1 MQKRELELLAPAGSY
16 ETFEA
21 VIRAGADAVYL
32 GGSHFGARAYANN
45 FNEEELLRA
54 IDYAHIH
61 GRQVYLTVNTLFKE
75 EELEQGLY
83 EYLLPYY
90 EQGLDAVIVQD
101 MGAFARIRSM
111 FPRMDIHT
119 STQMTVTGAAGA
131 AYMKQLGASRV
142 VMAREMSF
150 VEIREIHDKVGIEIE
165 SFVHGALCYCYSG
178 QCLLSSMLGGRSGN
192 RGRCAQPCR
201 LPYEVYKKDQ
211 KSRIACG
218 NYVLSPKD
226 LCTIDAIPALAESGI
241 FSFKIEGRMKQAEYA
256 AGVVSVYR
264 QYMDRYLDRLN
275 EERAGG
281 CSEDEARR
289 RAKKAYAVT
298 EEDHRKLLALGNR
311 SGFTDGYYFRRNGRE
326 MITFD
331 SPGHA
336 KTDEALQ
343 KTVREHYIKVRPEQ
357 EIKEKINGFL
367 RLKKDLSATLKLQ
380 CEECEITCEG
390 EQVLQAQ
397 KQPLSRDRV
406 DVCMRKT
413 GNTPF
418 AFEQLTIEMDED
430 VFLPV
435 QALNA
440 LRREALLAL
449 EEKLL
454 QGYRRDGAASPEAEK
469 LGCGADKRTRQEERR
484 EAEDAGKTVIVS
496 LENRCLLPVVLRSSF
511 VHGIYA
517 DSSCYTRDEL
527 WTALLKDAGEAHLA
541 GKKFYYILPAV
552 FRSRTAAFYRE
563 NIEHLKAL
571 PLDGFVAK
579 SYDAA
584 AFVRQELGAET
595 PLILDHSLYSWNS
608 AAQDVFLQLAPERDT
623 VPLELNR
630 SELFARDNH
639 HSEVM
644 VYGYLPLMTSA
655 QCVHANTE
663 KCDRKRGILYL
674 KDRYG
679 KYFPVKNN
687 CTECYNTI
695 YNTTPLMLF
704 DERAD
709 FLRMGIAAYRISFTI
724 EEEEQAAFILDLFER
739 TFLSGKH
746 SVKELFPDGYTR
758 GHYKRGVE

>member
-1 MQKRELELLAPAGSY
+1 
-16 ETFEA
+16 
-21 VIRAGADAVYL
+21 
-32 GGSHFGARAYANN
+32 
-45 FNEEELLRA
+45 
-54 IDYAHIH
+54 
-61 GRQVYLTVNTLFKE
+61 
-75 EELEQGLY
+75 
-83 EYLLPYY
+83 
-90 EQGLDAVIVQD
+90 
-101 MGAFARIRSM
+101 
-111 FPRMDIHT
+111 
-119 STQMTVTGAAGA
+119 
-131 AYMKQLGASRV
+131 
-142 VMAREMSF
+142 
-150 VEIREIHDKVGIEIE
+150 
-165 SFVHGALCYCYSG
+165 
-178 QCLLSSMLGGRSGN
+178 
-192 RGRCAQPCR
+192 
-201 LPYEVYKKDQ
+201 
-211 KSRIACG
+211 
-218 NYVLSPKD
+218 
-226 LCTIDAIPALAESGI
+226 
-241 FSFKIEGRMKQAEYA
+241 
-256 AGVVSVYR
+256 
-264 QYMDRYLDRLN
+264 
-275 EERAGG
+275 
-281 CSEDEARR
+281 
-289 RAKKAYAVT
+289 
-298 EEDHRKLLALGNR
+298 
-311 SGFTDGYYFRRNGRE
+311 
-326 MITFD
+326 
-331 SPGHA
+331 
-336 KTDEALQ
+336 
-343 KTVREHYIKVRPEQ
+343 
-357 EIKEKINGFL
+357 
-367 RLKKDLSATLKLQ
+367 
-380 CEECEITCEG
+380 
-390 EQVLQAQ
+390 
-397 KQPLSRDRV
+397 
-406 DVCMRKT
+406 
-413 GNTPF
+413 
-418 AFEQLTIEMDED
+418 
-430 VFLPV
+430 
-435 QALNA
+435 
-440 LRREALLAL
+440 
-449 EEKLL
+449 
-454 QGYRRDGAASPEAEK
+454 
-469 LGCGADKRTRQEERR
+469 
-484 EAEDAGKTVIVS
+484 

-608 AAQDVFLQLAPERDT
+608 AARDVFLQLAPERDT

-639 HSEVM
+639 HSEAM

>member
-1 MQKRELELLAPAGSY
+1 MNHTMHGIIFSYGKPTGLGDLIAHRIPGSMPFGGNYRVVDFMLSNMVNAGIHDVGVIMHGKCQSMLDHLGNGRSWDLSRNRGGLTLLPA
-16 ETFEA
+16 F
-21 VIRAGADAVYL
+21 
-32 GGSHFGARAYANN
+32 AYAESRNS
-45 FNEEELLRA
+45 A
-54 IDYAHIH
+54 
-61 GRQVYLTVNTLFKE
+61 GRFRGKVEALGCVL
-75 EELEQGLY
+75 
-83 EYLLPYY
+83 EYL
-90 EQGLDAVIVQD
+90 
-101 MGAFARIRSM
+101 R
-111 FPRMDIHT
+111 
-119 STQMTVTGAAGA
+119 
-131 AYMKQLGASRV
+131 
-142 VMAREMSF
+142 
-150 VEIREIHDKVGIEIE
+150 EIRQEYVVLADSDLVI
-165 SFVHGALCYCYSG
+165 
-178 QCLLSSMLGGRSGN
+178 N
-192 RGRCAQPCR
+192 
-201 LPYEVYKKDQ
+201 LP
-211 KSRIACG
+211 
-218 NYVLSPKD
+218 L
-226 LCTIDAIPALAESGI
+226 
-241 FSFKIEGRMKQAEYA
+241 
-256 AGVVSVYR
+256 
-264 QYMDRYLDRLN
+264 
-275 EERAGG
+275 
-281 CSEDEARR
+281 
-289 RAKKAYAVT
+289 
-298 EEDHRKLLALGNR
+298 
-311 SGFTDGYYFRRNGRE
+311 
-326 MITFD
+326 
-331 SPGHA
+331 
-336 KTDEALQ
+336 
-343 KTVREHYIKVRPEQ
+343 
-357 EIKEKINGFL
+357 
-367 RLKKDLSATLKLQ
+367 
-380 CEECEITCEG
+380 

-418 AFEQLTIEMDED
+418 AFEQLAIEMDED

-511 VHGIYA
+511 VHGIYV

-527 WTALLKDAGEAHLA
+527 WMALLKDAGEAHLA

-608 AAQDVFLQLAPERDT
+608 AARDVFLQLAPERDT

-639 HSEVM
+639 HSEAM

-663 KCDRKRGILYL
+663 KCDRERGILYL

>member
-1 MQKRELELLAPAGSY
+1 M
-16 ETFEA
+16 
-21 VIRAGADAVYL
+21 
-32 GGSHFGARAYANN
+32 
-45 FNEEELLRA
+45 
-54 IDYAHIH
+54 
-61 GRQVYLTVNTLFKE
+61 
-75 EELEQGLY
+75 
-83 EYLLPYY
+83 
-90 EQGLDAVIVQD
+90 
-101 MGAFARIRSM
+101 
-111 FPRMDIHT
+111 
-119 STQMTVTGAAGA
+119 
-131 AYMKQLGASRV
+131 
-142 VMAREMSF
+142 
-150 VEIREIHDKVGIEIE
+150 
-165 SFVHGALCYCYSG
+165 
-178 QCLLSSMLGGRSGN
+178 
-192 RGRCAQPCR
+192 
-201 LPYEVYKKDQ
+201 
-211 KSRIACG
+211 
-218 NYVLSPKD
+218 
-226 LCTIDAIPALAESGI
+226 
-241 FSFKIEGRMKQAEYA
+241 
-256 AGVVSVYR
+256 
-264 QYMDRYLDRLN
+264 
-275 EERAGG
+275 
-281 CSEDEARR
+281 
-289 RAKKAYAVT
+289 
-298 EEDHRKLLALGNR
+298 
-311 SGFTDGYYFRRNGRE
+311 
-326 MITFD
+326 
-331 SPGHA
+331 
-336 KTDEALQ
+336 
-343 KTVREHYIKVRPEQ
+343 
-357 EIKEKINGFL
+357 
-367 RLKKDLSATLKLQ
+367 
-380 CEECEITCEG
+380 
-390 EQVLQAQ
+390 QAQ

-418 AFEQLTIEMDED
+418 AFEQLAIEMDED

-484 EAEDAGKTVIVS
+484 EAEDAGKAVIVS

-639 HSEVM
+639 HSEAM